1 MKHDVT
7 GENNNLSRK
16 IKAVFIRVLVLL
28 ACMACWPA
36 SYSHASFDLLLTP
49 EKLYRLDR
57 DQIILIDTRSSW
69 KYLLG
74 HIPGAINLPSWKEFT
89 VDRHGVAGLINRD
102 KNIIAKKLGKIGID
116 HNKTIVIYGE
126 TRDKW
131 RTDGRFFWMLEYYGF
146 KKVAI
151 LQGGYGLWKQYQ
163 KPATLSDIKR
173 PAPSQLAARDLEF
186 NPEVVADFYWIR
198 SRLGSKEVLI
208 IDNREKSEFEG
219 ATPYGSPRG
228 GHIPSAI
235 HLDWRE
241 FFTQDGTLKNKTE
254 LGKIMR
260 RYGINQKQEIMVYC
274 TGGVRSAM
282 AYFVFRTLG
291 MKVRNYD
298 GSWWDWSHNPA
309 APIEN

>member
-1 MKHDVT
+1 MKHDIT

-16 IKAVFIRVLVLL
+16 IKAVFLGLLVLL
-28 ACMACWPA
+28 TFMAGPPA
-36 SYSHASFDLLLTP
+36 PASHASFDLILTP
-49 EKLYRLDR
+49 EELVRLDPN
-57 DQIILIDTRSSW
+57 QIILIDTRSSW

-74 HIPGAINLPSWKEFT
+74 HIPGAINLPNWQEFT
-89 VDRHGVAGLINRD
+89 VEQHGVAGLINRD
-102 KNIIAKKLGKIGID
+102 KNIIAKKLRRIGID

-151 LQGGYGLWKQYQ
+151 LQGGYDLWKQYN
-163 KPATLSDIKR
+163 KPPTFSNFKLS
-173 PAPSQLAARDLEF
+173 APSQLAAQDLQF
-186 NPEVVADFYWIR
+186 NPEVYADLYWIR
-198 SRLGSKEVLI
+198 SRLKTKEVLI
-208 IDNREKSEFEG
+208 IDNRERSEFEG

-241 FFTQDGTLKNKTE
+241 FFAQNGTLKNKAA
-254 LGKIMR
+254 LGKILS
-260 RYGINQKQEIMVYC
+260 RYGINRNQEILVYC

-309 APIEN
+309 APVEN